1 MDVRPINT
9 EADYDW
15 ALKEI
20 EQYFDNEPAL
30 GSPEAARFEVL
41 STLIEA
47 YEDQHWRI
55 EADDPVAAIHEAME
69 RLSLTQSDLAR
80 LFGSRSRA
88 SEILRRKRPL
98 TMQQAWLLHREWK
111 IPAEI
116 LLRPMETVQSS

>member
-1 MDVRPINT
+1 
-9 EADYDW
+9 
-15 ALKEI
+15 L
-20 EQYFDNEPAL
+20 
-30 GSPEAARFEVL
+30 SRFHFVE
-41 STLIEA
+41 
-47 YEDQHWRI
+47 RI
-55 EADDPVAAIHEAME
+55 QEAME

-116 LLRPMETVQSS
+116 LLRPMETAQTS